1 MAQRAAEYLSAA
13 DFTELEIMQIV
24 ASRGKQKNRKKT
36 RESIHNMR
44 ITVPHLT
51 DLGERKKRGHQ

>member
-1 MAQRAAEYLSAA
+1 
-13 DFTELEIMQIV
+13 MQTI
-24 ASRGKQKNRKKT
+24 ASRGKQKKTGKT
-36 RESIHNMR
+36 RASIHNMR